1 MGMDIEVIG
10 MTWYTVHLSDKDVE
24 KVKQWLEDHRDNL
37 PSFDPKENI
46 SKAVWN
52 LYSKGEISLFDDDK
66 CTESDFNTEEIR
78 WSEFEERE
86 PEEIFGEKSIKM
98 MKPKFQEVI
107 FMRFAKYYNVTKLVD
122 DMQKKEEI
130 DTYPTEVKDK
140 FV

>member
-1 MGMDIEVIG
+1 LQITILRNITVVKEDETGVIKNMGMDIEVIG
-10 MTWYTVHLSDKDVE
+10 MTWYTVHLSNEDVE

-78 WSEFEERE
+78 WSEFQERILYGNSKVYSRQNTE
-86 PEEIFGEKSIKM
+86 
-98 MKPKFQEVI
+98 
-107 FMRFAKYYNVTKLVD
+107 TK
-122 DMQKKEEI
+122 
-130 DTYPTEVKDK
+130 
-140 FV
+140 

>member
-10 MTWYTVHLSDKDVE
+10 MTWYTAHLSDEDVE
-24 KVKQWLEDHRDNL
+24 KVKQWVENHKDDL

-78 WSEFEERE
+78 WSEYEERE
-86 PEEIFGEKSIKM
+86 PEEIFGEK
-98 MKPKFQEVI
+98 I
-107 FMRFAKYYNVTKLVD
+107 FG
-122 DMQKKEEI
+122 
-130 DTYPTEVKDK
+130 
-140 FV
+140 

>member
-24 KVKQWLEDHRDNL
+24 KVKQWLEEHKDNL
-37 PSFDPKENI
+37 PSFDDPKENI

-52 LYSKGEISLFDDDK
+52 LYSNGEISLFDDDK

-86 PEEIFGEKSIKM
+86 PEEIFGEG
-98 MKPKFQEVI
+98 I
-107 FMRFAKYYNVTKLVD
+107 F
-122 DMQKKEEI
+122 E
-130 DTYPTEVKDK
+130 
-140 FV
+140 

>member
-1 MGMDIEVIG
+1 MQITILKNITVVKDNDEIGVIKNMGMDIEVIG
-10 MTWYTVHLSDKDVE
+10 MTWYTVHLSDEDVK

-66 CTESDFNTEEIR
+66 FTESDFNTEEIR

-86 PEEIFGEKSIKM
+86 PEEIFGEV
-98 MKPKFQEVI
+98 F
-107 FMRFAKYYNVTKLVD
+107 D
-122 DMQKKEEI
+122 
-130 DTYPTEVKDK
+130 
-140 FV
+140 